1 MLSTLFFTAVFV
13 SKCHLTPKTY
23 CFLSKLGCCLVLLA
37 SSLRVVV
44 GKREERISV
53 ILNSL
58 INKIKRFGVYN
69 FIGVLEGG
77 VHSKLSLKT
86 EYPLDNKVKSPMK
99 ME

>member
-1 MLSTLFFTAVFV
+1 M
-13 SKCHLTPKTY
+13 
-23 CFLSKLGCCLVLLA
+23 
-37 SSLRVVV
+37 V

-53 ILNSL
+53 ILNFL
-58 INKIKRFGVYN
+58 VNQIKHFGVYN
-69 FIGVLEGG
+69 FICVLEGG